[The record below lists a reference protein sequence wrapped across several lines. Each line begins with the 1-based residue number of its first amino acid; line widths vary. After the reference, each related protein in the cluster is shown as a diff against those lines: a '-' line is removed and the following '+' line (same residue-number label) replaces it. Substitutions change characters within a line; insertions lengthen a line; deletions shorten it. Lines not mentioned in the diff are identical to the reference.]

1 MRPTSRSRHV
11 VHIGLWTRGLVIL
24 IAGCLSLAGSAA
36 GATPFLY
43 VGNYAGE
50 VQVVDTATNAVVGT
64 IPTSNGSGLVLHP
77 DGSRLYVVDASSTI
91 KVYDTGSNALVQTIP
106 GPVDGGI
113 AISPTGDKLYIAS
126 YSNSFVRV
134 VDTSTYADVATI
146 PSPQAT
152 TVAVSPDGTRVYVTD
167 QNTRV
172 YVLDATTNTPLT
184 YVPVGNFV
192 TGLAVHPSG
201 TFLYA
206 ANTNDDT
213 VSVVDTATNS
223 VVATVPVGPPGCCYF
238 GPTGLAVH
246 PAGTFVYGVTADM
259 TLRVIRTSDNVLVA
273 SIPTP
278 PNAPGADGT
287 TFLKTSPD
295 GNTLYFSKYSGGT
308 VTAVATSTNTVTAI
322 IPISGVPGMLAMPNP
337 DVDGDGV
344 ENSIDTGAG
353 SFADSNNP
361 PTTGHIVSTNGLT
374 VTVQD
379 SLDPTEGVVITVG
392 AGVGA
397 ARVSVCGFS
406 LQVSA
411 GSSIVVTCGSITL
424 KVNEGVARVLLNA
437 AETSYVEVT
446 QDAIAKVELQATDGT
461 FAVQNLGETPIAVAT
476 NSVITPVAP
485 GEHASAGMQFTGFYS
500 PIEMNDVQNRVKA
513 GSTVPLKWRLT
524 NAIDG
529 SPVTDLS
536 SASAT
541 VSNLACGLVVT
552 DDLIEETSAG
562 GVGLQNLGDGYY
574 QFNWKTP
581 KTYGNSCKT
590 LTLTLGGGIVPTQSA
605 LFSFVK

>member
-1 MRPTSRSRHV
+1 M
-11 VHIGLWTRGLVIL
+11 IL
-24 IAGCLSLAGSAA
+24 IAGCLSLPSGGVGAA
-36 GATPFLY
+36 PLLY

-50 VQVVDTATNAVVGT
+50 VQVVDTATNAVVGS
-64 IPTSNGSGLVLHP
+64 IPTSNGSGLVLQP

-91 KVYDTGSNALVQTIP
+91 KVYDTSTYAVLATIP

-113 AISPTGDKLYIAS
+113 AINSSGSRLYVAS

-184 YVPVGNFV
+184 SVTVGNFV

-201 TFLYA
+201 AFLYA

-213 VSVVDTATNS
+213 VSVVDAATNS

-238 GPTGLAVH
+238 GPGGIAVH
-246 PAGTFVYGVTADM
+246 PAGIYVYTVTADM
-259 TLRVIRTSDNVLVA
+259 QLHVIRTSDNVLVA

-287 TFLKTSPD
+287 TFLKTNPD
-295 GNTLYFSKYSGGT
+295 GSTLYISKYSGGT
-308 VTAVATSTNTVTAI
+308 VTAVATSTNAVTAI

-353 SFADSNNP
+353 SFADSNSP
-361 PTTGHIVSTNGLT
+361 PTTGHIVDTNGLA
-374 VTVQD
+374 VTVKD
-379 SLDPTEGVVITVG
+379 SDDPSEGVVITVG
-392 AGVGA
+392 AGTGA

-406 LQVSA
+406 LQISA
-411 GSSIVVTCGSITL
+411 GSSIVATCGSITL
-424 KVNEGVARVLLNA
+424 KVDEGAAQILLNA
-437 AETSYVEVT
+437 AGTSYVEVT
-446 QDAIAKVELQATDGT
+446 QSAVAKVELQATDGT
-461 FAVQNLGETPIAVAT
+461 FAVQNLGDTAITVAT
-476 NSVITPVAP
+476 DSVITPVAP
-485 GEHASAGMQFTGFYS
+485 GEHASAGTLFTGFYS
-500 PIEMNDVQNRVKA
+500 PIDMNNAQNRVKA

-529 SPVTDLS
+529 SPVTNLS

-541 VSNLACGLVVT
+541 VANLICGLDVT
-552 DDLIEETSAG
+552 DDVIEEASSG
-562 GVGLQNLGDGYY
+562 GTGLQNLGDGYY

-581 KTYGNSCKT
+581 KTYANSCKT
-590 LTLTLGGGIVPTQSA
+590 LTLTLGGGVVPAQSA